1 MEMDEKIQE
10 LERETK
16 TERGEKRMVIR
27 TEGDSWKKQE
37 LERGKKEQNADTKDG
52 NQDRGR

>member
-1 MEMDEKIQE
+1 MDEKIQE